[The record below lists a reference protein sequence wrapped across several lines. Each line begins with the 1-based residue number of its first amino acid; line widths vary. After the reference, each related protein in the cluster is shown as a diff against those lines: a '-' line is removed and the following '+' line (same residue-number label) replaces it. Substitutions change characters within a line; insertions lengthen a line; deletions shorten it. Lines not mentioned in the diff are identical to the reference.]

1 MGLDIGSCEVKAALG
16 VMNHLQEV
24 HVLGMA
30 RVSSAGLRKGNII
43 DIESTS
49 RSIDSCLNELERLTG
64 REVLSTVTGFSSIS
78 ISAADNR
85 AVIAVGNPDD
95 VVTVEDKERVLSSAT
110 NISLPPDKTIVH
122 VIERQYIIDGY
133 DGVRDP
139 LGMVG
144 NRLEA
149 EALVIYAATAAMQN
163 LQRSARRINLSFDET
178 IYNQLLIAESVL
190 LPAEKEMGVAL
201 IDMGAGTTEISI
213 FSQGTIK
220 STSVLP
226 IGADYITKDLAIVL
240 RTSIEEATRIK
251 EQFGLASPEMAPDDV
266 MIEIH
271 NIQGSEAKQIP
282 QKLVA
287 EIISA
292 RVLEMLEMIYTE
304 LQQQGELNKL
314 AGGIVFTGGGAQLQG
329 FVTLMEDFM
338 GVPVRLGRPDI
349 IKGLSSELNQ
359 PQNSVA
365 LGGLI
370 CGLKHLDPELI
381 QEQSGVSG
389 IFDRINYWLRDLFS

>member
-1 MGLDIGSCEVKAALG
+1 
-16 VMNHLQEV
+16 MNHLQEV

-30 RVSSAGLRKGNII
+30 RTPSAGLRKGNII

-49 RSIDSCLNELERLTG
+49 RSIDNCLNELERLTG
-64 REVLSTVTGFSSIS
+64 REILSTVTGFSSIS
-78 ISAADNR
+78 MVAVNNR
-85 AVIAVGNPDD
+85 AVIAVGNPDN
-95 VVTVEDKERVLSSAT
+95 VITHEDKERVLGSAT
-110 NISLPPDKTIVH
+110 NISLPPDKKIIQ

-139 LGMVG
+139 VGMVG

-163 LQRSARRINLSFDET
+163 LQRSAQRINLSLEET

-213 FSQGTIK
+213 FTQGTIL

-226 IGADYITKDLAIVL
+226 IGGDYVTKDLAIVL

-271 NIQGSEAKQIP
+271 NIQGNEAKQVP

-292 RVLEMLEMIYTE
+292 RVFEMMEMIYTE
-304 LQQQGELNKL
+304 LQQLGDINKL

-329 FVTLMEDFM
+329 FIALMEDYM
-338 GVPVRLGRPDI
+338 DVPVRLGRPDN

-370 CGLKHLDPELI
+370 CGLSSLDPVLI
-381 QEQSGVSG
+381 ENQPGVSRMLG
-389 IFDRINYWLRDLFS
+389 KINYWLKDLFS